1 MKYDPQCRYNETHE
15 WIRVEGNEAVIGISD
30 YAQSELNDI
39 VYVELP
45 EIGEAFEKGEE
56 FGSVESVKTASELY
70 MPASGEV
77 IAVNKELEDKP
88 ELVNQDPFGQGW
100 MIRIR
105 LVAPEEIEDLLD
117 AQAYR
122 AFCEEKA

>member
-122 AFCEEKA
+122 ALCEEKA